1 MEPDLQVDAPKK
13 RGRKAGPLP
22 YCQLCKRHL
31 HKCTHGKREEDN
43 EIQQGTATRS
53 QSNAEILELQ
63 KKRKA
68 EEGKL
73 GHAKRKLK
81 KLKHAKQSDKRRQVL
96 DTLQGADEAIKQ
108 VRFKHC
114 ISCVAC
120 SQTAR
125 TPQLCTTSPKIQ
137 NVQRSMSSIRMIAA
151 SSALSIATRST

>member
-1 MEPDLQVDAPKK
+1 MEEQDLQQVDAPKK
-13 RGRKAGPLP
+13 KRGRKASPLP

-31 HKCTHGKREEDN
+31 HNCPHGKREDN
-43 EIQQGTATRS
+43 EREQGTATTTRS
-53 QSNAEILELQ
+53 QSNAGILELQ

-96 DTLQGADEAIKQ
+96 DTLQGTDEAIKQ

-114 ISCVAC
+114 IS
-120 SQTAR
+120 
-125 TPQLCTTSPKIQ
+125 
-137 NVQRSMSSIRMIAA
+137 
-151 SSALSIATRST
+151 